1 MWKFLA
7 TRPLGRIFIFV
18 NSSFKLLDLKLFHGL
33 RTTEEPSLRS
43 SLKSFHKEYPSFQPV
58 QEHLLLLSSPPRF
71 FRFFVLILHVS
82 PSRRFFPSR
91 YQFNVSSGFFISIV
105 FCYFTFLEMCITGQ
119 KHENSSDSS
128 FLFEGAYSSLSI
140 LERVHSFLD
149 AKNCWAS
156 FGYFES

>member
-1 MWKFLA
+1 MRQKSWKFLA

-82 PSRRFFPSR
+82 PSRRFFPSTLAISSTYLQVFYIYHILLFYVFR
-91 YQFNVSSGFFISIV
+91 NV
-105 FCYFTFLEMCITGQ
+105 YNRQ
-119 KHENSSDSS
+119 K
-128 FLFEGAYSSLSI
+128 
-140 LERVHSFLD
+140 V
-149 AKNCWAS
+149 
-156 FGYFES
+156 